1 MKIRNGW
8 VGNSSSSSF
17 VLYGYMIDIEED
29 SKLKDKY
36 KANILSND
44 IEFDK
49 YDFDNWVCDQIQP
62 NSDDL
67 QLEVYHGLDNYGSD
81 TIFIGLYPDKM
92 KDQET
97 KIHFK
102 QKVTNLINDNF
113 KLYGNEM
120 ICVEDI
126 QMYSDEG
133 YD

>member
-44 IEFDK
+44 TEFDK

-67 QLEVYHGLDNYGSD
+67 QLEVYHGLDNYGDD

-102 QKVTNLINDNF
+102 QKITNLINDNF
-113 KLYGNEM
+113 KLHGNEM